1 MLWAWARPTRIL
13 GRLRSLERDPGQVG
27 RAADL
32 ALLMSRQA
40 PVGIDSGQS
49 SPIVRGTQAVDRRR
63 EVAFRGRP
71 VGAAA
76 VKHGQLVFD
85 AGQS

>member
-1 MLWAWARPTRIL
+1 M
-13 GRLRSLERDPGQVG
+13 
-27 RAADL
+27 
-32 ALLMSRQA
+32 
-40 PVGIDSGQS
+40 
-49 SPIVRGTQAVDRRR
+49 DRRL
-63 EVAFRGRP
+63 EVVFHGRP